1 MLSGAVLGRSRVL
14 ASPTE
19 IGNFSHSSAKTGH
32 RIGKTHANH
41 HKTAHRYPMTPLELF
56 FVLIVLVVGILLI
69 AYLLAVLSRG
79 IVRRH
84 RGEQP
89 AWPRFHVRYYVFA
102 LLFIAFDMEM
112 AFMYPWA
119 VVFRD
124 LGLFA
129 YAEIGFFLTVL
140 GLGIL
145 YAWREGALD

>member
-1 MLSGAVLGRSRVL
+1 M
-14 ASPTE
+14 
-19 IGNFSHSSAKTGH
+19 
-32 RIGKTHANH
+32 
-41 HKTAHRYPMTPLELF
+41 TALELF
-56 FVLIVLVVGILLI
+56 FVLLALVGGLLI
-69 AYLLAVLSRG
+69 VAYAITIAVRG
-79 IVRRH
+79 IRIRH

-89 AWPRFHVRYYVFA
+89 TWPRFHVRYYTFA

-124 LGLFA
+124 LGVFA

-145 YAWREGALD
+145 YAWREGALEWS